1 MITNEPNDEQQ
12 DYTDFNNNFNNYIL
26 QKYVYSQLKSEPKK
40 EIKNSN
46 KCGCGTI
53 LFIIIVFILLIILF
67 M

>member
-40 EIKNSN
+40 K
-46 KCGCGTI
+46 
-53 LFIIIVFILLIILF
+53 
-67 M
+67 